1 VKSRAASWSA
11 YQKACKHRRGVTD
24 LLKEPLRIP
33 SAPELVF
40 KDMVA
45 PGDNSKKVELRI
57 DMIFNA
63 DDLQRYD
70 DLYETPE
77 LFRGCKSKEHFE
89 QFLELLALGFRLLLA
104 CDATAKHPKLFSE
117 IVAGKEI
124 GMNAVTTPATQ
135 KHHSLL
141 QRKN

>member
-1 VKSRAASWSA
+1 
-11 YQKACKHRRGVTD
+11 
-24 LLKEPLRIP
+24 
-33 SAPELVF
+33 
-40 KDMVA
+40 MVA

-70 DLYETPE
+70 D
-77 LFRGCKSKEHFE
+77 
-89 QFLELLALGFRLLLA
+89 LLALGFRLLLA

-141 QRKN
+141 QRKY

>member
-1 VKSRAASWSA
+1 
-11 YQKACKHRRGVTD
+11 
-24 LLKEPLRIP
+24 
-33 SAPELVF
+33 
-40 KDMVA
+40 MVA

-70 DLYETPE
+70 DLYKTPE
-77 LFRGCKSKEHFE
+77 LFRGCKGKEHFE

-135 KHHSLL
+135 NGRRRSIRPKIPPTTGPTMNPVLKVAPS
-141 QRKN
+141 QA